1 MKNIVFL
8 FALVAINTAPVIAQ
22 DSLAMKYGKTI
33 TPEELKE
40 HLYILA
46 GDKFEGRET
55 GKKGQKM
62 AADYIANYFSTLGID
77 PLEDG
82 SYFQSFPLKSERAVE
97 AQISIGDVVLNYID
111 DFYSSQGL
119 MSIR

>member
-46 GDKFEGRET
+46 GDKFEGERRVRRV
-55 GKKGQKM
+55 QK
-62 AADYIANYFSTLGID
+62 
-77 PLEDG
+77 
-82 SYFQSFPLKSERAVE
+82 
-97 AQISIGDVVLNYID
+97 IG
-111 DFYSSQGL
+111 G
-119 MSIR
+119 